1 MTIIEIE
8 DIAIK
13 EISTLPNH
21 LFNYHFNPYN
31 LRVNK
36 NPFSNS
42 IVLNCFHI
50 EKRLKGYSKKF
61 VKKIASFKEKNLEH
75 YDQLLQFTAELI
87 VISHLAESLSDE
99 WIFEEEPTANGS
111 KKNPEISV
119 TDGETTLLVEVKSP
133 RFHEFQKIRTQT
145 GVQLPSRING
155 FQEMAKNVYGQNPS
169 LPRDNIVKD
178 FLISADTKFKHFKL
192 EDKNIL
198 SVLVIVWDDYI
209 YEPISSLKN
218 DFTGLLTEQSYYKDK
233 NQKAVKFLNIDNI
246 VLMRNMTEVINCTRQ
261 DVYPTSG
268 LSHPLDYGKR
278 GVALPKSLFTVNQH
292 DKEDFILDLFECV
305 PQIHLEDFADYKAQD
320 LIMWMKIPS
329 LQKPNKTERL

>member
-31 LRVNK
+31 LRINK

-42 IVLNCFHI
+42 IILNCFHI
-50 EKRLKGYSKKF
+50 EKRLEGYSKKF
-61 VKKIASFKEKNLEH
+61 IKKIASFKEKNLEH
-75 YDQLLQFTAELI
+75 YDQLLQFSAELI
-87 VISHLAESLSDE
+87 VISHLAESLGDE
-99 WIFEEEPTANGS
+99 WIFEEEPIANGS

-119 TDGETTLLVEVKSP
+119 SNGEITLLVEVKSP
-133 RFHEFQKIRTQT
+133 RFHEFQKTRTQT

-155 FQEMAKNVYGQNPS
+155 FQEMAKSVYGENPS
-169 LPRDNIVKD
+169 LPRDNIIKD
-178 FLISADTKFKHFKL
+178 FLISADTKFKNFKL

-233 NQKAVKFLNIDNI
+233 NQKAVKFQNIDNI
-246 VLMRNMTEVINCTRQ
+246 VLLRNMTEVVKCTIHDIN
-261 DVYPTSG
+261 PTSG
-268 LSHPLDYGKR
+268 LSHPLDYGKK
-278 GVALPKSLFTVNQH
+278 GIALPKSLFTVNSH
-292 DKEDFILDLFECV
+292 DKEDFILELFECTRQV
-305 PQIHLEDFADYKAQD
+305 HLEHFADYKAQD

-329 LQKPNKTERL
+329 LQKTNQ

>member
-31 LRVNK
+31 LRINK

-42 IVLNCFHI
+42 IILNCFHI
-50 EKRLKGYSKKF
+50 EKRLEGYSKKF
-61 VKKIASFKEKNLEH
+61 IKKIASFKEKNLEH
-75 YDQLLQFTAELI
+75 YDQLLQFSAELI
-87 VISHLAESLSDE
+87 VISHLAESLGDE

-119 TDGETTLLVEVKSP
+119 SNGEITLLVEVKSP
-133 RFHEFQKIRTQT
+133 RFHEFQKTRTQT

-155 FQEMAKNVYGQNPS
+155 FQEMAKSVYGENPS
-169 LPRDNIVKD
+169 LPRDNIIKD
-178 FLISADTKFKHFKL
+178 FLISADTKFKNFKL

-198 SVLVIVWDDYI
+198 SVLVIIWDDYI

-218 DFTGLLTEQSYYKDK
+218 DFTGLLTEQSYYRDK
-233 NQKAVKFLNIDNI
+233 NQKAVKFQNIDNI
-246 VLMRNMTEVINCTRQ
+246 VLLRNMTEVVKCTMHDIN
-261 DVYPTSG
+261 PTSG
-268 LSHPLDYGKR
+268 LSHPLDYGKK
-278 GVALPKSLFTVNQH
+278 GIALPKSLFTVNLH
-292 DKEDFILDLFECV
+292 DKEDFILDLFECTSQV
-305 PQIHLEDFADYKAQD
+305 HLEHFADYKAQD

-329 LQKPNKTERL
+329 LQKTNKT

>member
-31 LRVNK
+31 LRINK

-42 IVLNCFHI
+42 IILNCFHI
-50 EKRLKGYSKKF
+50 EKRLEGYSKKF
-61 VKKIASFKEKNLEH
+61 IKKIASYKEKNLEH
-75 YDQLLQFTAELI
+75 YDQLLQFSAELI
-87 VISHLAESLSDE
+87 VIAHLAETLGKE

-119 TDGETTLLVEVKSP
+119 SNGEITLLVEVKSP

-155 FQEMAKNVYGQNPS
+155 FQEMARNVYGANPS

-178 FLISADTKFKHFKL
+178 FLISADNKFKHFKI
-192 EDKNIL
+192 E
-198 SVLVIVWDDYI
+198 
-209 YEPISSLKN
+209 
-218 DFTGLLTEQSYYKDK
+218 DK
-233 NQKAVKFLNIDNI
+233 NQKAVKFHNIDNI
-246 VLMRNMTEVINCTRQ
+246 VLIRNMTEVVNCTRQ

-278 GVALPKSLFTVNQH
+278 GVALPKSLFTVNPH
-292 DKEDFILDLFECV
+292 DKEDFILDLFECIQQV
-305 PQIHLEDFADYKAQD
+305 HLEDFADYKAQD

-329 LQKPNKTERL
+329 LQTTNKTE

>member
-1 MTIIEIE
+1 MTIKEIE

-13 EISTLPNH
+13 EISTLENH
-21 LFNYHFNPYN
+21 LFSYHFNKYN
-31 LRVNK
+31 LRINK

-42 IVLNCFHI
+42 IILNCCYI
-50 EKRLKGYSKKF
+50 EKRIKGYSKKF
-61 VKKIASFKEKNLEH
+61 IKKIASFKEKNLEH
-75 YDQLLQFTAELI
+75 YDQLLQFSAELI
-87 VISHLAESLSDE
+87 VIAHLAKTLDSE
-99 WIFEEEPTANGS
+99 WIFKEEPTATGS
-111 KKNPEISV
+111 RKNPEISV
-119 TDGETTLLVEVKSP
+119 SNGKITLLVEVKSP

-155 FQEMAKNVYGQNPS
+155 FQEMAKSVYGANPS
-169 LPRDNIVKD
+169 LPRDNIIKD
-178 FLISADTKFKHFKL
+178 FLISADTKFKNFKL

-218 DFTGLLTEQSYYKDK
+218 DFSGLLTEQSYYKDK
-233 NQKAVKFLNIDNI
+233 NEKAVKFKNIDNI
-246 VLMRNMTEVINCTRQ
+246 VLLRNMTEVVNCTRQ

-268 LSHPLDYGKR
+268 LSHPLDYGEK

-292 DKEDFILDLFECV
+292 DKEDFILDLFECIRQV
-305 PQIHLEDFADYKAQD
+305 DLEDFADYRVQD

-329 LQKPNKTERL
+329 L

>member
-31 LRVNK
+31 LRINK

-42 IVLNCFHI
+42 IILNCFHI
-50 EKRLKGYSKKF
+50 EKRLEGYSKKF
-61 VKKIASFKEKNLEH
+61 IKKIASFKEKNLEH
-75 YDQLLQFTAELI
+75 YDQLLQFSAELI
-87 VISHLAESLSDE
+87 VISHLAESLGDE
-99 WIFEEEPTANGS
+99 WIFEEEPIANGS

-119 TDGETTLLVEVKSP
+119 SNGEITLLVEVKSP
-133 RFHEFQKIRTQT
+133 RFHEFQKTRTQT
-145 GVQLPSRING
+145 GVQLPSRIND
-155 FQEMAKNVYGQNPS
+155 FQEMAKSVYGENPS
-169 LPRDNIVKD
+169 LPRDNIIKD
-178 FLISADTKFKHFKL
+178 FLISADTKFKNFKL

-198 SVLVIVWDDYI
+198 SVLVSVWDDYI

-233 NQKAVKFLNIDNI
+233 NQKAVKFQNIDNI
-246 VLMRNMTEVINCTRQ
+246 VLLRNMTEVVKCTMHDIN
-261 DVYPTSG
+261 PTSG
-268 LSHPLDYGKR
+268 LSHPLDYGKK
-278 GVALPKSLFTVNQH
+278 GIALPKSLFTVNSH
-292 DKEDFILDLFECV
+292 NKEDFILELFECTRQV
-305 PQIHLEDFADYKAQD
+305 HLEHFADYKAQD

-329 LQKPNKTERL
+329 LQKTSQ